1 MGDAGPVGALQLDLV
16 DNLGR
21 ASPRT
26 LVGLPPPLVG
36 DPFTRAAG
44 RKIGKVLSVQAPRE
58 LTGQIAGIVIS
69 YLLVDVP
76 DAGGCR
82 LLMKLVSDMPRVF
95 GPALAVGD
103 LVMARRQL
111 LNWKKLAEREARRRP
126 SG

>member
-1 MGDAGPVGALQLDLV
+1 
-16 DNLGR
+16 
-21 ASPRT
+21 
-26 LVGLPPPLVG
+26 LVG